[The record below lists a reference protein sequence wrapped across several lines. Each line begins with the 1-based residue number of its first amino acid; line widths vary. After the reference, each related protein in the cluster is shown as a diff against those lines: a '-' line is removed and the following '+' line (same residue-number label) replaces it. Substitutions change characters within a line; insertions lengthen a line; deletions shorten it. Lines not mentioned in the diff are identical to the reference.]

1 MKYCGLL
8 LLCIGAFIGQSFAQ
22 VLDYASNKEKIYLH
36 TSHVFLK
43 PGDDVFFKL
52 YLVNAGNNTPSTVS
66 TIAYVD
72 VISPSGSVVQQC
84 IYPVQNGYAEGS
96 YTFTPQAPGGVYK
109 LRAYTSW
116 MKNEKDSTFF
126 VKELTLQQV
135 ISPRILMKLDFPQ
148 KGYGPGADVSADFSA
163 RDLADK
169 PVQHHPLKYTVSVA
183 GRELHTGTLQTDAAG
198 KSTIRFRLPADLS
211 VTDGLLNITMQHA
224 SYTEAISRSIPIT
237 LNKVG
242 LGLMPEGGSLVAGL
256 PANVAFRALNEFG
269 KPVDVKGE
277 LRDGNG
283 NVITTLESF
292 HGGMGRFAFTPQA
305 GNRYEVVL
313 TSPAGITQR
322 YELPKAA
329 SKGLSVQ
336 LATAGNEL
344 RMQIHSTQNADIKIT
359 GYTKE
364 QLYFTQ
370 NMRVKKGTQTVAI
383 DPQLFPAGIARFT
396 VTQSNGLPLAERVM
410 FLNSYR
416 QLNVSLAPGKK
427 IYTPREKVTMTV
439 KTTDDTGKPVP
450 ANLSLTVMDDKL
462 WTFADDKQDHIVSW
476 LMMSSELRGKVD
488 EPQFYFK
495 KDEKKAT
502 AALDL
507 VMLTHGY
514 RYFDY
519 LPQMERDNKLQ
530 FFPDVQNVLMG
541 AVLNENGR
549 PVTATVWLVESR
561 TSKVMQLVTGADG
574 VFYYPNLSPGE
585 HYFIVAQSQKKKERI
600 KITVTSNGIGADR
613 SNRDRYAVMR
623 PGSPDFAVEPP
634 KRNEVVAPFAARDE
648 KALSEVV
655 VVGFGARNRRAMT
668 ASVSTISQKDITAAS
683 VNNLLAGRIPGISA
697 AQTANPAQG
706 SQLTIRGANTLVN
719 NEGPLFVLDGIPMK
733 RLELGTLNPN
743 DIAFIHVLKDAT
755 ATAIYGSMAN
765 RGVVIIETKKNSE
778 ARIKWQHTPTVY
790 YGFQPLRMNATSFT
804 PVRRFQA
811 IQYETAYYVAE
822 RTDFRETIYWNP
834 TVQTDKNGEA
844 TVSFY
849 NSDATTTFRAIAEGI
864 GYNGMVG
871 REEST
876 YAVQNMLTVD
886 AKIPPYLTVGDK
898 ALIPLHIQSNY
909 PQPLEAVIK
918 VSFAE
923 SIQAGIFNSTV
934 QLPAGGSQVVYVPVT
949 ATSPVNGMLRFTVA
963 TKVHAETVSLP
974 VTVVQKGFPV
984 IHTFAG
990 IRSARHT
997 FPVQKMIPGSFRYEL
1012 KLFKNPEGQLLD
1024 GIAGMLREPYGCF
1037 EQTSSAT
1044 YPNVFILKYLREA
1057 GRSDA
1062 KTEQRALELIAKGYQ
1077 RLAGFETAKGGFEWF
1092 GKTPPH
1098 EALTAYGLMEF
1109 TDMAQFIQVDQQM
1122 LRRTKEFLLSRRNGK
1137 GGFQL
1142 ATGGYDRFASVPNK
1156 IADLYIVYA
1165 FSHAGFGAEVT
1176 REYEAVLAQ
1185 VLQSNDAYRLSMMA
1199 LTASNM
1205 KKQQDFVQLMALL
1218 RKHYRQKTFTAE
1230 TSVVNSRAASLE
1242 VETRSLYL
1250 MALAREKSPDLPLM
1264 AELLS
1269 AIMAGKSYF
1278 GYSSTQ
1284 ATVLALNA
1292 VIDYARTI
1300 GKVAAETDIRFMLN
1314 NRPVEPGKEITTGT
1328 PLADNVFTADYMRP
1342 GNLPYNMEVSYYTF
1356 TPPSSPSAELQ
1367 LHTILGAKQVK
1378 TGETVRLQVAVKN
1391 ENAVLQAMS
1400 IAKIGIPAGL
1410 SAQPWQLKELMDK
1423 NQVAY
1428 YEIFDNY
1435 LVLYWMGFAPNETKT
1450 LYLDLKAEIPGTY
1463 KAKAS
1468 NAGLYYNPEHK
1479 HWNDGLEATVMP

>member
-8 LLCIGAFIGQSFAQ
+8 LLCIGAFIGQSFGQ

-52 YLVNAGNNTPSTVS
+52 YLVSARDNTPSSVS

-72 VISPSGSVVQQC
+72 VIGPSGNVVQQC
-84 IYPVQNGYAEGS
+84 TYPVQNGYAEGS
-96 YTFTPQAPGGVYK
+96 YSFSPQAAGGVYK

-126 VKELTLQQV
+126 VKELTLQRV

-163 RDLADK
+163 RDLSDK
-169 PVQHHPLKYTVSVA
+169 PIRHHTVKYTISIA
-183 GRELHTGTLQTDAAG
+183 GRELHSGNLQTDAAG
-198 KSTIRFRLPADLS
+198 KTKIQFRLPADLS
-211 VTDGLLNITMQHA
+211 VTDGLLNITIQYA

-242 LGLMPEGGSLVAGL
+242 LGLMPEGGALVAGL

-269 KPVDVKGE
+269 KPVDIKGE
-277 LRDGNG
+277 LRDGHG
-283 NVITTLESF
+283 NVVTTLESF
-292 HGGMGRFAFTPQA
+292 HGGMGKFAFTPQA

-313 TSPAGITQR
+313 NSPAGITQR

-329 SKGLSVQ
+329 PKGLSLQ
-336 LATAGNEL
+336 MSMAGNEL
-344 RMQIHSTQNADIKIT
+344 RMEIHSTQNADINIT
-359 GYTKE
+359 GSTKE
-364 QLYFTQ
+364 QLYFTKK
-370 NMRVKKGTQTVAI
+370 MRLRKGTQSITI

-396 VTQSNGLPLAERVM
+396 VSQANGLPLAERVI
-410 FLNSYR
+410 FLNSR
-416 QLNVSLAPGKK
+416 QMLYVSLTPDKNT
-427 IYTPREKVTMTV
+427 YTPREKVTMTL
-439 KTTDDTGKPVP
+439 KTTDDKGNPVP

-462 WTFADDKQDHIVSW
+462 WTFADDKQDHIISW
-476 LMMSSELRGKVD
+476 LMMSSELRGKID

-495 KDEKKAT
+495 KDEQKAT

-519 LPQMERDNKLQ
+519 LPQIERENKLK
-530 FFPDVQNVLMG
+530 FFPDVQNVLTG
-541 AVLNENGR
+541 SVVNDKDQ
-549 PVTATVWLVESR
+549 PVSATVWLVESR
-561 TSKVMQLVTGADG
+561 TSKVMQLVTGPDG
-574 VFYYPNLSPGE
+574 TFYYPNLLPGQ
-585 HYFIVAQSQKKKERI
+585 YYYIVAQSLKKKERI
-600 KITVTSNGIGADR
+600 KITISGNGIGGDQG
-613 SNRDRYAVMR
+613 NRDRYTVMR
-623 PGSPDFAVEPP
+623 FGQADFFAAQPVKE
-634 KRNEVVAPFAARDE
+634 EVVAPFAANDV
-648 KALSEVV
+648 KALQDVV
-655 VVGFGARNRRAMT
+655 VVGFGTQKKTALTGSVTTIAPQEYNFSSVRNM
-668 ASVSTISQKDITAAS
+668 
-683 VNNLLAGRIPGISA
+683 LAGRVPGIA
-697 AQTANPAQG
+697 VAQTANPAQG
-706 SQLTIRGANTLVN
+706 GQLNIRGTNTLVN
-719 NEGPLFVLDGIPMK
+719 NEGPLFVVDGIPMK
-733 RLELGTLNPN
+733 KLDLGNLNPN
-743 DIAFIHVLKDAT
+743 DIQSLHILKDAA
-755 ATAIYGSMAN
+755 ATSIYGSMAN
-765 RGVVIIETKKNSE
+765 RGVIIIETKKNSQ
-778 ARIKWQHTPTVY
+778 ARIKWKHTPTLY
-790 YGFQPLRMNATSFT
+790 YGFHPLQMNQPTFT

-834 TVQTDKNGEA
+834 TVQTGKNGEA
-844 TVSFY
+844 SVSFY

-864 GYNGMVG
+864 GFNGKVG

-876 YAVQNMLTVD
+876 YAVQNMLGVD
-886 AKIPPYLTVGDK
+886 AKIPPYLTVGDN
-898 ALIPLHIQSNY
+898 ALIPLHIKNNY
-909 PQPLEAVIK
+909 TQALEAVIK
-918 VSFAE
+918 VSFVE
-923 SIQAGIFNSTV
+923 SVKAGIFNSTI
-934 QLPAGGSQVVYVPVT
+934 QLPAGGSRVVYVPVT
-949 ATSPVNGMLRFTVA
+949 ATSPVDGNLRFTVT

-974 VTVVQKGFPV
+974 VSVVQKGFPV
-984 IHTFAG
+984 LHTFAG

-997 FPVQKMIPGSFRYEL
+997 FPVQKMIPGTFQYEL

-1044 YPNVFILKYLREA
+1044 YPNIFILKYLREA
-1057 GRSDA
+1057 GRSDP

-1077 RLAGFETAKGGFEWF
+1077 RLTGFETAEGGFEWF

-1109 TDMAQFIQVDQQM
+1109 TDMNQFIAVDQQM
-1122 LRRTKEFLLSRRNGK
+1122 LKRTRNFLLGRRNGK
-1137 GGFQL
+1137 GGFHL
-1142 ATGGYDRFASVPNK
+1142 STTGYDRFASVPNK

-1165 FSHAGFGAEVT
+1165 FSHAGFGAEVM

-1185 VLQSNDAYRLSMMA
+1185 VLQSGDAYRLSMMA
-1199 LTASNM
+1199 LTAANM
-1205 KKQQDFVQLMALL
+1205 KRQQDFDQLMALL
-1218 RKHYRQKTFTAE
+1218 RKHYRQKTFKSE
-1230 TSVVNSRAASLE
+1230 TSVVNSRAASLQ
-1242 VETRSLYL
+1242 VETKSLYL
-1250 MALAREKSPDLPLM
+1250 MALAREKSPDLVLM

-1269 AIMAGKSYF
+1269 DIMAGKSYF

-1292 VIDYARTI
+1292 VVDYARAV
-1300 GKVAAETDIRFMLN
+1300 GKAAADTDIRFSLN
-1314 NRPVEPGKEITTGT
+1314 NRTVEPGKPATTEA
-1328 PLADNVFTADYMRP
+1328 PAAENVFSADYVRP

-1356 TPPSSPSAELQ
+1356 TPPNSSAAELQ
-1367 LHTILGAKQVK
+1367 LHTALAARQVK
-1378 TGETVRLQVAVKN
+1378 TGETLRLQVAVKN
-1391 ENAVLQAMS
+1391 EKPVLQAMS

-1410 SAQPWQLKELMDK
+1410 STQPWQLKELMDK

-1450 LYLDLKAEIPGTY
+1450 LHLDLKAEIPGTY